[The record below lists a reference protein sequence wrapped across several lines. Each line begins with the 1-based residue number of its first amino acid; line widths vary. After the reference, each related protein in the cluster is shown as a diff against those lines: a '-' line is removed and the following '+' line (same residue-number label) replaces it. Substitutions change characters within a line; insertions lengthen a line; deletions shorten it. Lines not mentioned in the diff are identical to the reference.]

1 MIGQSI
7 WNQYIQN
14 NPWKQLWKNTFYSYN
29 WPENNNTLYMLSQFA
44 TKTNDQIY
52 RWTNPKHVNSPNV
65 NYAKRK
71 IIYITC
77 ILTAK
82 GIKKSVIISKDI
94 IKISYKKNTRH
105 CNT

>member
-29 WPENNNTLYMLSQFA
+29 WPENNNILYMLPQFA

-52 RWTNPKHVNSPNV
+52 RWTNPKHVNSPNCKLCQKKD
-65 NYAKRK
+65 YIYHLYTDCKRNKK
-71 IIYITC
+71 ICNHFQKY
-77 ILTAK
+77 
-82 GIKKSVIISKDI
+82 
-94 IKISYKKNTRH
+94 YKNLIQKEYTPL
-105 CNT
+105 